1 MLLTASCYSE
11 IPNFRNC
18 GSNLIY
24 TTLFVFGTEQRKK
37 FGIGKHSLLTLSFS
51 VSNFLKII
59 YYVMNVMI
67 KSITLCSGINFYSF
81 CSISFDIFICGKV
94 EAMGCKMS
102 FNC

>member
-1 MLLTASCYSE
+1 
-11 IPNFRNC
+11 
-18 GSNLIY
+18 
-24 TTLFVFGTEQRKK
+24 
-37 FGIGKHSLLTLSFS
+37 
-51 VSNFLKII
+51 
-59 YYVMNVMI
+59 MI